1 MRSGIKRKPDFWQ
14 LVTIIGFVFFGL
26 FLVYPLIMVLARSM
40 VDTSTG
46 RASARNFA
54 KFFGKLYYRKAL
66 LNSFKVT
73 ICVTVIASILGTSL
87 AYVMKTVR
95 IRGRQF
101 LDIIII
107 ISVLSPPFIGAY
119 SWILLLGRSGVITQ
133 FFHNSLNIQLPSIY
147 GFNGI
152 LLVFS
157 LKLFSLIYMY
167 VAGALKNLDS
177 SLLEAAESLGCT
189 GIRRAFKIVLPL
201 ILPTMLASALLVF
214 MRAMADFGTPMLI
227 GEGYKT
233 MPVLIYNEFISEVG
247 GDDGFAAALSV
258 ITILITT
265 AIFLAQKYISRK
277 KSYTMSSTNPIQPK
291 IAYGWNNAIAHAFCY
306 LLVFLAI
313 IPQLVVVYTSFL
325 KTRGRIFIEGFSL
338 DSYAKV
344 FAEMGAPIANTYL
357 YGLVAIAIIVV
368 MGVLI
373 SYVSV
378 RRRSAL
384 NGALDTIS
392 MFPYIVPGSVMGI
405 ALLISFNNEPLLLSG
420 TAFIIIVTWVIRR
433 LPYTIRSSAAM
444 LQQMSPSVEEAAIS
458 LGASDIKAFAKVTL
472 PSMLPGVLSGA
483 IMSWM
488 SVITELSASI
498 LLYTGLT
505 KTLTISIY
513 TEVIRA
519 NYGNAAALSS
529 ILTFTTVVTLLLF
542 FKITGKKEIE
552 M

>member
-1 MRSGIKRKPDFWQ
+1 
-14 LVTIIGFVFFGL
+14 
-26 FLVYPLIMVLARSM
+26 
-40 VDTSTG
+40 
-46 RASARNFA
+46 
-54 KFFGKLYYRKAL
+54 
-66 LNSFKVT
+66 
-73 ICVTVIASILGTSL
+73 
-87 AYVMKTVR
+87 
-95 IRGRQF
+95 
-101 LDIIII
+101 
-107 ISVLSPPFIGAY
+107 
-119 SWILLLGRSGVITQ
+119 
-133 FFHNSLNIQLPSIY
+133 
-147 GFNGI
+147 
-152 LLVFS
+152 
-157 LKLFSLIYMY
+157 
-167 VAGALKNLDS
+167 
-177 SLLEAAESLGCT
+177 
-189 GIRRAFKIVLPL
+189 
-201 ILPTMLASALLVF
+201 

-258 ITILITT
+258 ITIIITT
-265 AIFLAQKYISRK
+265 AIFLAQKHISRK
-277 KSYTMSSTNPIQPK
+277 KSYTMSSMNPMQPK
-291 IAYGWNNAIAHAFCY
+291 IVCGWRNVLAHAFAY
-306 LLVFLAI
+306 ALVFLAI
-313 IPQLVVVYTSFL
+313 IPQVVVVYTSFL

-338 DSYAKV
+338 DSYARV
-344 FAEMGAPIANTYL
+344 FSEMGAPIANTYV
-357 YGLVAIAIIVV
+357 YGLIAIAIIVV

-420 TAFIIIVTWVIRR
+420 TAFIIIITWVIRR

-444 LQQMSPSVEEAAIS
+444 LQQTSPSVEEAAIS
-458 LGASDIKAFAKVTL
+458 LGASDLKAFAKVTL

-529 ILTFTTVVTLLLF
+529 ILTLTTVVTLLLF
-542 FKITGKKEIE
+542 FKITGKREIE